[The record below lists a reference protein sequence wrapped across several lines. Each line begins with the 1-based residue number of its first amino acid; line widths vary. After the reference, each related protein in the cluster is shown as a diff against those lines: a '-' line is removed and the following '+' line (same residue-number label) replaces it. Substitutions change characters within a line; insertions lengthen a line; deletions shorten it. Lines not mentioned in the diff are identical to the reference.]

1 MRIDNNYKLRQIA
14 GENLVVM
21 AGKEGMD
28 MTRVISLS
36 SSAAW
41 LWKQLEEKDFTESDA
56 VELLLEEYDVER
68 ERAISDVK
76 NWVVALIQNKIAK

>member
-21 AGKEGMD
+21 SGKEGVD

-36 SSAAW
+36 SSAVW
-41 LWKQLEEKDFTESDA
+41 LWKQLEDKDFTKEDA
-56 VELLLEEYDVER
+56 VALLLEEYEVAKEV
-68 ERAISDVK
+68 AISDVEK
-76 NWVVALIQNKIAK
+76 WVDALIQNKIAK